1 MKTSG
6 LSAAR
11 WKREAFWHL
20 DAPGGAAPP
29 APPRPARARAPRL
42 PSAPRTAPAVCP
54 APGGPPRPAPAAPAR
69 CGAARRGALPRQGQ
83 RHGPWGTRRGRQP
96 MQPPLL
102 PGGLANVETK
112 PNRALHRSPAPRPL

>member
-29 APPRPARARAPRL
+29 TPPRPARARAPRL
-42 PSAPRTAPAVCP
+42 PSAPRTAPAVC
-54 APGGPPRPAPAAPAR
+54 PAPAAPAR